1 VRAVGVTEWGGP
13 EALEV
18 VTLPDPVPGQGELRI
33 RVHAAAVNPTDTVL
47 RSGGRAERLKDVPPP
62 HVPGMDAAGV
72 LEEIGG
78 GAETDLAV
86 GEHVMAVVLPL
97 GSRGAYAERVVVPAE
112 SVVRVPAGASDM
124 EAATLP
130 MNGLTA
136 RVALDS
142 LALEPGQVVA
152 VTGAAGAVGGY
163 TVQLAK
169 ADGLLVAAD
178 AATAD
183 EALVRVLGADTVL
196 ARGAGFAAQVR
207 EQWPEGVDGLV
218 DAALMD
224 GAVVEAV
231 RDGGAVATL
240 RGFDGSGP
248 EDRGVRFFPIYVRN
262 HAREHAR
269 LDSLRAL
276 AEAGVVTL
284 RVARTFPAEEAPE
297 AHRLLEA
304 GGVRGRLV
312 LTF

>member
-297 AHRLLEA
+297 AHRLFEE